1 LAIAAIVG
9 SRLENDISLGRAVAV
24 AFTVVSLLA
33 IIFFSEMLP
42 KSVAVLT
49 PVRIAVMLGP
59 PLSLAVRMV
68 SPVLPLVTAV
78 NLAAS
83 RLIWPSFKPEQE
95 IDLADIERAIN
106 LGTDDAVLL
115 QRERMALQGLV
126 EIAETR
132 VGELMRPRNKLWMC
146 PAPVDPDV
154 VLNSMPSSGYLMVTD
169 STGEIITHSVSV
181 RMMGPRQL
189 DDMEACCEPVIYVPW
204 SSRVS
209 QVLDRLNE
217 EHRSVAVVV
226 NEFGE
231 LLGAVS
237 IDAVMRSILAPR
249 HEEDPFGEVMIQEIA
264 ENHYR
269 VSGLVSVRALAKRLG
284 VSVAEEGINTV
295 AGYIQR
301 NNERLPRM
309 GDTARLG
316 DYRLTVLEAE
326 DDGIWIDIVQ
336 VEWKEDLS

>member
-1 LAIAAIVG
+1 
-9 SRLENDISLGRAVAV
+9 
-24 AFTVVSLLA
+24 
-33 IIFFSEMLP
+33 
-42 KSVAVLT
+42 
-49 PVRIAVMLGP
+49 
-59 PLSLAVRMV
+59 
-68 SPVLPLVTAV
+68 
-78 NLAAS
+78 
-83 RLIWPSFKPEQE
+83 
-95 IDLADIERAIN
+95 
-106 LGTDDAVLL
+106 
-115 QRERMALQGLV
+115 
-126 EIAETR
+126 
-132 VGELMRPRNKLWMC
+132 
-146 PAPVDPDV
+146 
-154 VLNSMPSSGYLMVTD
+154 MVTD

-284 VSVAEEGINTV
+284 VAVAEEGINTV